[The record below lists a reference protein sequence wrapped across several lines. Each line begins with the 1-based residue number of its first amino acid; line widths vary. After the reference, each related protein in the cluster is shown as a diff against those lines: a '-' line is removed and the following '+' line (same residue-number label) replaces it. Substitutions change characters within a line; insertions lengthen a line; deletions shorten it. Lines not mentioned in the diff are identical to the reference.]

1 MNEVRVNK
9 ANMEEKWLKLA
20 HYGLGGD
27 LKGCAEMTKSNV
39 YLNKL
44 NPSSDVDEDEKAKLE
59 LFRIGHYEEEGET
72 IAASVAINAGIDP
85 LPLSH
90 RLRTHQLWLSLNLR
104 DVTSPFLEKKHRDD
118 VARVEEW
125 VRYPGLD
132 DSLMLHYIGQ
142 VRTPTC

>member
-1 MNEVRVNK
+1 MRGNCRLSLNRVLGLSPRSYAALLFAADFVQLRVNEVRVNK
-9 ANMEEKWLKLA
+9 ANMEGKWLKLA

-72 IAASVAINAGIDP
+72 IAASVAINDGVDP

-90 RLRTHQLWLSLNLR
+90 RLRTHQLWLSLIYA
-104 DVTSPFLEKKHRDD
+104 T
-118 VARVEEW
+118 
-125 VRYPGLD
+125 
-132 DSLMLHYIGQ
+132 
-142 VRTPTC
+142 